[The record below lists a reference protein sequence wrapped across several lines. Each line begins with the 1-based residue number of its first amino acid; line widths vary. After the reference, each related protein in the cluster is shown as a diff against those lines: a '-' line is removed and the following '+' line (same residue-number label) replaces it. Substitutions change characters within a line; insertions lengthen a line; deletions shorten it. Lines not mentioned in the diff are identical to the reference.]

1 MGERIHST
9 RYSADSDSADSAAD
23 QESSSRTFLSAL
35 QPNADYSRKLVNR
48 RQLDQCTKP
57 ARMITR
63 GNSKKRKRTRTSQ
76 SAENDHQ
83 QVMVL
88 LKNNNNNNQDS
99 FTQTQSRSSA
109 SSSQDTSTT
118 HSANYYINQASKTQL
133 LRLRRDQLIQ
143 LIKTTTLLLGT
154 MSCEHLSS
162 SHPNLSLLLETNG
175 LNSRDQEE
183 NPLSQPCP
191 MTRLQT
197 RVKSLPDRNPNDSS
211 RARPQQR
218 KSTTELDSTLPM
230 TTTRKTR
237 SATQA
242 NNQSMINSSSSN
254 TVKFIGHRSGGPTP
268 IAYRTRR
275 SSNHRSVTRPSFS
288 VKSRN
293 ARGTTTPNNRS
304 LSQHELITP
313 TRSSTTRKLRNG
325 KVIPLK
331 RMIGDPAHDDDDE
344 DLSLSLAN
352 TSSTTTTTSEHLST
366 EDHPDQDGPETIDVC
381 STHSNQS
388 SNSDD
393 DHFDIAE
400 DDDDA
405 IQIDSEEE
413 EQEGDDDDDETLVDL
428 SQATS
433 KGLLRLKRDNLVK
446 LCEERE
452 IEAEGTKK
460 DLVQHLLAWRN
471 TNEVPSSDLP
481 HHPSSPDTSM
491 HSEEKEE
498 DSTPTAKSSSVS
510 VLPTGEGT
518 CSRPIILE
526 SSTNIPKGSGSTK
539 NNVENLGE
547 LLDLESLN
555 LQDKEIQSDQLT
567 KLELIGSGGFKDVYR
582 GIYKRIIPVA
592 IAEIRGHLTEMD
604 LKELRI
610 LRDLRHLNIV
620 RFIGVCVPIHP
631 LPSSST
637 ELETSLDPT
646 TSTKTPPIM
655 VVTEI
660 CTNGDLF
667 DYLRKTSNPG
677 LLVICNI
684 FKDICNGLKY
694 LHSTHVATGKTIII
708 HRDLKSSNVLI
719 TSNGVAKLNDFGL
732 ARIKNSTRSMV
743 KSLVGT
749 VNWQAPELWVA
760 HPRYNEKVDV
770 YSAGLVLW
778 EMLQWHQP
786 IKRYPFEGQI
796 CRYQSGEDIPPG
808 PSNPNNLQGADE
820 EKDERLDRDE
830 KENEKK
836 QIRAKAEENRKK
848 EMIVGH
854 LGNLPVEVI
863 ELIAVYVAI
872 QVPFRPPTS
881 LLNFATINERFY
893 QLLRPEQNDQLYA
906 SIFRNL
912 FDVEALQ
919 RRFRNFSSSP
929 TYPSKTQTCTPFPT
943 DQHTLTNDLNPS
955 LEGSDPNHCYCHG
968 NAERGDSADDQNE
981 PVNEVHAQLKNA
993 SDRDDDDDDL
1003 KTPPEDNVD
1012 DDGCKGGGGGGR
1024 RGGEEKAEVEGSSGG
1039 CCTGYCQATIF
1050 EEERKTRT
1058 TTKTDGNVCNN
1069 HLAAAYFERLDL
1081 FQRMRIFAAI
1091 PLRTILMN
1099 DALPTWN
1106 HTRISLLFT
1115 YLATMPC
1122 P

>member
-143 LIKTTTLLLGT
+143 LIKTTTTATGDDELVEEMNKEALT
-154 MSCEHLSS
+154 AFIIEARTSIIFPSQSQPTYSTRRM
-162 SHPNLSLLLETNG
+162 G

-254 TVKFIGHRSGGPTP
+254 SLNWSSSINSQEEQEPSVETSTRTPRRYSNRRKAVKFIGHRSGGPTP

-646 TSTKTPPIM
+646 TSTKVEKPTSAHRPPPIM

-749 VNWQAPELWVA
+749 VNWQAPELWVLI
-760 HPRYNEKVDV
+760 
-770 YSAGLVLW
+770 LVT
-778 EMLQWHQP
+778 
-786 IKRYPFEGQI
+786 YPFEGQTGMRRQWGDRI
-796 CRYQSGEDIPPG
+796 LNLVEKLWAQ
-808 PSNPNNLQGADE
+808 NPV
-820 EKDERLDRDE
+820 DRPKMDW
-830 KENEKK
+830 
-836 QIRAKAEENRKK
+836 
-848 EMIVGH
+848 
-854 LGNLPVEVI
+854 VI
-863 ELIAVYVAI
+863 EELDLI
-872 QVPFRPPTS
+872 
-881 LLNFATINERFY
+881 
-893 QLLRPEQNDQLYA
+893 
-906 SIFRNL
+906 
-912 FDVEALQ
+912 VEEYKIKK
-919 RRFRNFSSSP
+919 SSS
-929 TYPSKTQTCTPFPT
+929 
-943 DQHTLTNDLNPS
+943 
-955 LEGSDPNHCYCHG
+955 
-968 NAERGDSADDQNE
+968 
-981 PVNEVHAQLKNA
+981 
-993 SDRDDDDDDL
+993 
-1003 KTPPEDNVD
+1003 
-1012 DDGCKGGGGGGR
+1012 
-1024 RGGEEKAEVEGSSGG
+1024 SS
-1039 CCTGYCQATIF
+1039 
-1050 EEERKTRT
+1050 
-1058 TTKTDGNVCNN
+1058 
-1069 HLAAAYFERLDL
+1069 
-1081 FQRMRIFAAI
+1081 
-1091 PLRTILMN
+1091 
-1099 DALPTWN
+1099 
-1106 HTRISLLFT
+1106 
-1115 YLATMPC
+1115 
-1122 P
+1122 

>member
-1 MGERIHST
+1 MKNRTTKRQKMGERIHST

-88 LKNNNNNNQDS
+88 LKNNNNNNNQDS

-143 LIKTTTLLLGT
+143 LIKTTTTAAGDHELVEEMNKEALTAFIIEARTSIIFPSQSQPTYSTRRTG
-154 MSCEHLSS
+154 
-162 SHPNLSLLLETNG
+162 P
-175 LNSRDQEE
+175 NSRDQEE

-197 RVKSLPDRNPNDSS
+197 RVKSLPDRNTNDSS
-211 RARPQQR
+211 RTRPQQR

-254 TVKFIGHRSGGPTP
+254 SLNWSSSINSQEEQEPSVETSTRTPRRYSNRRKAVKFIGHRSGGPTP

-646 TSTKTPPIM
+646 TTTGTKVEKPTSAHRPPPIM

-677 LLVICNI
+677 LLVICKI
-684 FKDICNGLKY
+684 FKDICNGLEY
-694 LHSTHVATGKTIII
+694 LHSTNVATGKTIII

-786 IKRYPFEGQI
+786 IKRYPFEGQNEHAI
-796 CRYQSGEDIPPG
+796 YQD
-808 PSNPNNLQGADE
+808 
-820 EKDERLDRDE
+820 
-830 KENEKK
+830 
-836 QIRAKAEENRKK
+836 
-848 EMIVGH
+848 VGH
-854 LGNLPVEVI
+854 RQL
-863 ELIAVYVAI
+863 
-872 QVPFRPPTS
+872 RPPTAGMRRQWGDRI
-881 LLNFATINERFY
+881 LNLVEKLWAQNPVD
-893 QLLRPEQNDQLYA
+893 RPKMDWVIEELDL
-906 SIFRNL
+906 I
-912 FDVEALQ
+912 VEEYKTKK
-919 RRFRNFSSSP
+919 SSS
-929 TYPSKTQTCTPFPT
+929 
-943 DQHTLTNDLNPS
+943 
-955 LEGSDPNHCYCHG
+955 
-968 NAERGDSADDQNE
+968 
-981 PVNEVHAQLKNA
+981 
-993 SDRDDDDDDL
+993 
-1003 KTPPEDNVD
+1003 
-1012 DDGCKGGGGGGR
+1012 
-1024 RGGEEKAEVEGSSGG
+1024 SS
-1039 CCTGYCQATIF
+1039 
-1050 EEERKTRT
+1050 
-1058 TTKTDGNVCNN
+1058 
-1069 HLAAAYFERLDL
+1069 
-1081 FQRMRIFAAI
+1081 
-1091 PLRTILMN
+1091 
-1099 DALPTWN
+1099 
-1106 HTRISLLFT
+1106 
-1115 YLATMPC
+1115 
-1122 P
+1122 